1 MWETLDFQD
10 NGTNAKKV
18 PVKSSTYRWKVSKKT
33 LDSVRFSPKTPLK
46 LPLGVLNSGSGPL
59 PPNQAYPKF
68 HPKFPSNLPP
78 TYELL
83 TKPPPRPLIE
93 PRSDLNLKLIAG

>member
-33 LDSVRFSPKTPLK
+33 LDSVRFSPKTPPK
-46 LPLGVLNSGSGPL
+46 TAFGCPVLGGGRL
-59 PPNQAYPKF
+59 
-68 HPKFPSNLPP
+68 
-78 TYELL
+78 
-83 TKPPPRPLIE
+83 
-93 PRSDLNLKLIAG
+93 